1 MTGPLSAPT
10 SERLLSLL
18 RGKTPI
24 RPADALKGGIGALL
38 GLLFA
43 GLLGRLAVGGADLF
57 HPLLVAPIGASAVLI
72 FAVPASPLA
81 QPRSVIL
88 GNFVSALIGVSC
100 ALLIPSPLVAA
111 PLAVGLAIGAM
122 ILLGCLHPPGGAVA
136 LISVI
141 GGQAVTHA
149 GYRFAFDPVLLD
161 SLLLAAAGMAWN
173 RLVGRSY
180 PHKAP
185 APPPNPHG
193 ATDAP
198 PASRIG
204 YSTSDLDRALA
215 RYGELL
221 DVSREDLDALFRE
234 VEIEAHQRLHSQIR
248 CGEVMSRD
256 VIRLDRTQSAESA
269 LAFLQTH
276 DLRVAPVV
284 DEDGRVVGMARRA
297 ELQANRRHTV
307 EAALDP
313 FVHRVREGTPI
324 AALLPILS
332 SGRTHEAMVVDA
344 DRRLVGVITQTD
356 LLAVLY
362 RAHIVESVAP

>member
-1 MTGPLSAPT
+1 MSAST
-10 SERLLSLL
+10 IQRLLPLL

-24 RPADALKGGIGALL
+24 RPADAAKGGVGALV

-43 GLLGRLAVGGADLF
+43 GLLGRLAVGGGHDLF

-81 QPRSVIL
+81 QPRGVIL
-88 GNFVSALIGVSC
+88 GNLVSALIGITC
-100 ALLIPSPLVAA
+100 ALLIPQTLAAA

-141 GGQAVTHA
+141 GGDAVTHA

-161 SLLLAAAGMAWN
+161 SVLLVAAGMAWN

-185 APPPNPHG
+185 APPSSPHG
-193 ATDAP
+193 TSDP
-198 PASRIG
+198 LPASRIG
-204 YSTSDLDRALA
+204 YSTLDLDRALA

-221 DVSREDLDALFRE
+221 DVSREDLDVLFRE

-256 VIRLDRTQSAESA
+256 VIRLDKGQSAESA
-269 LAFLQTH
+269 LAFLQAH

-284 DEDGRVVGMARRA
+284 DENGRVVGMARRA
-297 ELQANRRHTV
+297 ELQANRHRTV

-332 SGRTHEAMVVDA
+332 SGQTHEAMVVDA

-356 LLAVLY
+356 LIAVLY
-362 RAHIVESVAP
+362 RAHIVESVI